1 MKTTQTYSGLEP
13 QGSATSK
20 SAISEISSL
29 YQRRK
34 KGSNI
39 EMQVKFLKK
48 PEVIFKCSDSIA
60 WRIEFPRKTSGLYT
74 KPNGRHTAVIDSY
87 PLKVLW

>member
-1 MKTTQTYSGLEP
+1 MDQSIKNIESSWNIIFWELVSEEMFTLKHFLEMKTTQTYSGLDP
-13 QGSATSK
+13 QGPATGK

-39 EMQVKFLKK
+39 EMQAKF
-48 PEVIFKCSDSIA
+48 
-60 WRIEFPRKTSGLYT
+60 
-74 KPNGRHTAVIDSY
+74 
-87 PLKVLW
+87 

>member
-1 MKTTQTYSGLEP
+1 MDQSIKYIESSWNIIFLELVSEEMFTLKHFLEMKTTQTYSGLEP
-13 QGSATSK
+13 QGSPTSK

-48 PEVIFKCSDSIA
+48 TGSNF
-60 WRIEFPRKTSGLYT
+60 
-74 KPNGRHTAVIDSY
+74 
-87 PLKVLW
+87 

>member
-1 MKTTQTYSGLEP
+1 MKTTQAYSGLEP
-13 QGSATSK
+13 QGPATSK

-39 EMQVKFLKK
+39 EM
-48 PEVIFKCSDSIA
+48 
-60 WRIEFPRKTSGLYT
+60 
-74 KPNGRHTAVIDSY
+74 
-87 PLKVLW
+87 

>member
-1 MKTTQTYSGLEP
+1 MDQSIKYIESSWNIIFWELVSEEMFTLKHFLEMKTTQTYSGLEP

-48 PEVIFKCSDSIA
+48 PEIIFKCSDSIA
-60 WRIEFPRKTSGLYT
+60 
-74 KPNGRHTAVIDSY
+74 
-87 PLKVLW
+87 

>member
-1 MKTTQTYSGLEP
+1 MDQSIKYIGSSWNIIFWELVSEEMFTLKHFLEMKTTQTYSGLEP

-60 WRIEFPRKTSGLYT
+60 
-74 KPNGRHTAVIDSY
+74 
-87 PLKVLW
+87 

>member
-1 MKTTQTYSGLEP
+1 MDQSIKYIESSWNIIFWELVSEEMFTLKHFLEMKTTQTYSGLEP

-60 WRIEFPRKTSGLYT
+60 
-74 KPNGRHTAVIDSY
+74 
-87 PLKVLW
+87 

>member
-1 MKTTQTYSGLEP
+1 MDQSIKYIESSWNIIFWELVSEEMFTLKHFLEMKTTQTYSGLEP

-29 YQRRK
+29 YQRPK

-60 WRIEFPRKTSGLYT
+60 
-74 KPNGRHTAVIDSY
+74 
-87 PLKVLW
+87 

>member
-1 MKTTQTYSGLEP
+1 MDQSIKYIESSWNIIFWELVSEEMFTLKLFLEMKTTQTYSGLEP

-60 WRIEFPRKTSGLYT
+60 
-74 KPNGRHTAVIDSY
+74 
-87 PLKVLW
+87 